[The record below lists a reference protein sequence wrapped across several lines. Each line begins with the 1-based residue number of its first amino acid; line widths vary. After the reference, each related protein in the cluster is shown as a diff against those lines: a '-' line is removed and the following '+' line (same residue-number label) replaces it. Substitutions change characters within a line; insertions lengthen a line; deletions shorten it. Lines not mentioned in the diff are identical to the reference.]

1 MLTDEHRQYLRDAAI
16 TDEVI
21 DACGAESTERGIS
34 FLYRGPKK
42 ESRQLR
48 PDTPIVTDD
57 GRTIKYLFPKGEKN
71 FVNYLSDS
79 GTGPLMIVEGTK
91 QALAAES
98 WAPDGYAV
106 IGLAGCTL
114 WHKHDWD
121 QVKGRDVL
129 ICFDGD
135 AATNRDVY
143 VQAKK
148 FGDEL
153 REFEGASSVAYIQIP
168 DGKGLD
174 DYLADEDEEDRAR
187 SLVKLV
193 RRAAAKPAD
202 SMPRPKQAKAAEST
216 GPEVPNT
223 GGRELIAVNG
233 DLKEVVD
240 NIIGALKARW
250 DGHYLFN
257 YGRALTCLEGP
268 STLPLEEGAFLRL
281 LADTV
286 YMVNHQ
292 PATQRAPERYVPGG
306 RIDSHTKEAV
316 LSAATEFTELN
327 RVVRAPFV
335 RPDGTVCTTPGY
347 DAATKTILIDD
358 PILKRISVP
367 QTPTDEEL
375 RSAVAFLMDEWLGD
389 MPFPTDGDR
398 ANALALLVTPFVRGM
413 FPLAPMA
420 VVNGLQMGVGKN
432 LFADCVAVL
441 ATGKPAVPMPYT
453 RGNDEETKKI
463 ITSAF
468 RTGSELF
475 VFDEAHVIEGPSL
488 ARALTSITYT
498 DRILGAS
505 VVAEFPNQVTW
516 MALGNQVQV
525 NGDVA
530 RRVFWIELRP
540 TGANPQDREAS
551 TFRHP
556 DIRTWMDEH
565 RPELVSAVLT
575 IVRSWFAAG
584 KPVSSRGTSLGSFEG
599 WDRIVGGIV
608 AHAGLTGFLSEIQTK
623 RSESDFESAYWTSH
637 IDWLWR
643 TFGPEKFT
651 TAQVREAAM
660 SDLKGYEAP
669 PRMEDVADKG
679 YTRELGKRYAQKQ
692 SRWYD
697 GKRLVKSGM
706 GHKTTIKWRVEKLG
720 EGGMDGTEGSG
731 LLTSCETKTHTISD
745 HDECVRVSRVGRSG
759 QQPSDPSV
767 PSTQPEAGSV
777 MYTDTHEREDR
788 RVSATDGRVHVG
800 SIQGPLSG
808 QPDSG
813 IGDDRPCGR
822 PASGEGGRGVRVSA
836 DPEVRSGSEV
846 SALAFDLETCSAD
859 ELHTRSDFVRLCGA
873 SSADGPHVFY
883 DVGHLINWLDRA
895 DAITGHNILGF
906 DLLALARHHGADYEA
921 LAAKAVDTMLIAKQ
935 LDPPSSKG
943 MPAGYY
949 SLDSLCERYGVVRKT
964 DDIKRL
970 AKKHGGFDQIPLD
983 DPEYA
988 EYLRGDVSASEALV
1002 EAMGA
1007 PDAYVQREHRVQAV
1021 MGRISLS
1028 GFRVDEELCWD
1039 RHQRGADK
1047 LDEIKDRLHREHDFP
1062 VKGAAPHRTNAGK
1075 EAFYNA
1081 LRAAGLGPQWIEKE
1095 WPKNKDGSLSLAKEV
1110 LTEKIDVLSGPRPA
1124 AAEICEAILGMNGVR
1139 TVYGNVIDW
1148 TAGGRVHPQI
1158 APDQASGRW
1167 SVTKPGLTV
1176 MGKRGGK
1183 HVEREIFLPEPG
1195 EVIVAFDLD
1204 QVDMRAI
1211 AGHCQDAGYMELFAP
1226 GRDVHSEIAKM
1237 VGLSREEAKA
1247 IGHGWNYGLGVAGQV
1262 RGGVREEAAVQFDQR
1277 MRESFPRLVEWKD
1290 EVRAIAG
1297 AGELLDN
1304 GFGRKLRVHP
1314 DWAYTQAPAQ
1324 MGQGTTR
1331 DILAEGLLRLPSEIL
1346 PMLRVVV
1353 HDEIVLSIP
1362 KDSLEDVSRR
1372 VQEALTFEF
1381 KGVPITC
1388 GASKAGDS
1396 WGACYSK

>member
-21 DACGAESTERGIS
+21 DACGVESTERGIS

-48 PDTPIVTDD
+48 PDKAIVKDD
-57 GRTIKYLFPKGEKN
+57 GGTIKYLFPKGEKN
-71 FVNYLSDS
+71 FLNIIRDS
-79 GTGPLMIVEGTK
+79 GTGPVMIVEGTK
-91 QALAAES
+91 QALAAAS
-98 WAPDGYAV
+98 WADESYSV

-121 QVKGRDVL
+121 LVAGRDVF

-143 VQAKK
+143 IQAKK

-153 REFEGASSVAYIQIP
+153 KEFEGAASVSYIQIP
-168 DGKGLD
+168 DSNGLD
-174 DYLADEDEEDRAR
+174 DHLAAEDEDDRAR
-187 SLVKLV
+187 SLVKLI

-202 SMPRPKQAKAAEST
+202 SMPRPRQNKDAGPAVVSVPDT
-216 GPEVPNT
+216 GD
-223 GGRELIAVNG
+223 REMIAVNG

-250 DGHYLFN
+250 DGHHLFN
-257 YGRALTCLEGP
+257 YGRALTCIEGP
-268 STLPLEEGAFLRL
+268 GTLPLEEGAFLRL

-286 YMVNHQ
+286 YMVTHH
-292 PATQRAPERYVPGG
+292 PATSRAPERFIAGG
-306 RIDSHTKEAV
+306 RIDGHTKEAV
-316 LSAATEFTELN
+316 LSAAKEFTELK

-347 DAATKTILIDD
+347 DKDTHTWLVADPLLGQITVPEEPTAA
-358 PILKRISVP
+358 
-367 QTPTDEEL
+367 EL
-375 RSAVAFLMDEWLGD
+375 SDAVALLMDEWLGD
-389 MPFPTDGDR
+389 MPFPTEGDR

-453 RGNDEETKKI
+453 RGNDDETRKQ

-468 RTGSELF
+468 RSGTELF
-475 VFDEAHVIEGPSL
+475 VFDEAHVIEGPAL
-488 ARALTSITYT
+488 ARALTSITYA

-505 VVAEFPNQVTW
+505 VMAEFPNQVTW

-525 NGDVA
+525 NGDVS
-530 RRVFWIELRP
+530 RRVYWIELRP

-556 DIRTWMDEH
+556 DIRAWMDEH
-565 RPELVSAVLT
+565 RSELVSAVLT
-575 IVRSWFAAG
+575 IIRSWFVAG

-599 WDRIVGGIV
+599 WDRTVGGIV
-608 AHAGLTGFLSEIQTK
+608 AHAGLRGFLGEISVK
-623 RSESDFESAYWTSH
+623 RSETDFDSAYWTSH
-637 IDWLWR
+637 IGWLWE
-643 TFGPEKFT
+643 TFGPEEFT
-651 TAQVREAAM
+651 TADVRNAAV
-660 SDLKGYEAP
+660 SSLAQYEAP
-669 PRMEDVADKG
+669 PHMEDVTDKG

-692 SRWYD
+692 GRWYD
-697 GKRLVKSGM
+697 GKKLLKSGM
-706 GHKTTIKWRVEKLG
+706 GHKSTGKWRVENFKA
-720 EGGMDGTEGSG
+720 EVSEVSNESTQPYIE
-731 LLTSCETKTHTISD
+731 ETNTHTFDD
-745 HDECVRVSRVGRSG
+745 HVECVRV
-759 QQPSDPSV
+759 
-767 PSTQPEAGSV
+767 A
-777 MYTDTHEREDR
+777 
-788 RVSATDGRVHVG
+788 HVG
-800 SIQGPLSG
+800 LSG
-808 QPDSG
+808 N
-813 IGDDRPCGR
+813 
-822 PASGEGGRGVRVSA
+822 
-836 DPEVRSGSEV
+836 DPVHSSDTSMV
-846 SALAFDLETCSAD
+846 AFDLETCSAD
-859 ELHTRSDFVRLCGA
+859 ELHRRSDFVRLCGA
-873 SSADGPHVFY
+873 STPEGPHVFY
-883 DVGHLINWLDRA
+883 DTGHLVNWLDRA

-906 DLLALARHHGADYEA
+906 DLLALARHCGADYEA
-921 LAAKAVDTMLIAKQ
+921 LAAKAIDTMLIAKQ

-949 SLDSLCERYGVVRKT
+949 SLDRLCERYGVARKT

-970 AKKHGGFDQIPLD
+970 AKKHGGFDSIPVD
-983 DPEYA
+983 DPEYV
-988 EYLRGDVSASEALV
+988 EYLRGDVSASQALA

-1007 PDAYVQREHRVQAV
+1007 PDEYVQREHRVQAV

-1039 RHQRGADK
+1039 RHQRGVDK
-1047 LDEIKDRLHREHDFP
+1047 QDEIKDRLHREHDFP
-1062 VKGAAPHRTNAGK
+1062 TAGAAPHRTTAGK

-1081 LRAAGLGPQWIEKE
+1081 LRGAGLGPQWIEKE
-1095 WPKNKDGSLSLAKEV
+1095 WPKNKDGSLSLAKDV
-1110 LTEKIDVLSGPRPA
+1110 LTEKIEVLRGPRPVA
-1124 AAEICEAILGMNGVR
+1124 ADICEAILGMNGVR

-1148 TAGGRVHPQI
+1148 TVNGRVHPQI
-1158 APDQASGRW
+1158 APEQASGRW

-1183 HVEREIFLPEPG
+1183 HVERSIFLPEPG
-1195 EVIVAFDLD
+1195 DVIVAFDLD

-1211 AGHCQDAGYMELFAP
+1211 AGHCQDAGYMELFEP

-1277 MRESFPRLVEWKD
+1277 MKESFPRLVEWKD
-1290 EVRAIAG
+1290 EVRALAG
-1297 AGELLDN
+1297 SGELLDN

-1331 DILAEGLLRLPSEIL
+1331 DILAEGLLRLPSEIV

-1362 KDSLEDVSRR
+1362 KDSLDEVSRA
-1372 VQEALTFEF
+1372 VSEALTFEF

-1388 GASKAGDS
+1388 GASKPGVDWGD
-1396 WGACYSK
+1396 CYSK